1 MNCTWLMGCKR
12 IRSESSPGLERWPG
26 TAACGNWR
34 PPFTATCR
42 QVWTRNAPASP
53 LLRFSQVHAL
63 ALATVACPSDSSSA
77 RSTRLTSESG
87 ICPNRT
93 ARGLKVSS
101 SLAWQCGMVV
111 STRKSGNHWRCRH
124 QQQEKTTRTA
134 SISSKTFVVVPIFSN
149 NLMLWESNPPSCCWI
164 VRTAKRSEMLEA
176 LFAPGKSCVSNFEAC
191 FHVFTYVFLQ
201 LDPEIRPSDGRRR

>member
-34 PPFTATCR
+34 PPFTATCQ

-93 ARGLKVSS
+93 ARGLNVSN
-101 SLAWQCGMVV
+101 SLAWQYGMGA
-111 STRKSGNHWRCRH
+111 STRKSL
-124 QQQEKTTRTA
+124 QMQA
-134 SISSKTFVVVPIFSN
+134 SATS
-149 NLMLWESNPPSCCWI
+149 ESHSYC
-164 VRTAKRSEMLEA
+164 
-176 LFAPGKSCVSNFEAC
+176 
-191 FHVFTYVFLQ
+191 
-201 LDPEIRPSDGRRR
+201 